1 MSDTSTSIGSLA
13 NLLSL
18 YRNDE
23 RIAQV
28 ANALAA
34 PSARVQVAG
43 TIGSA
48 KALVAQ
54 SVIAKHPGVHVFVLH
69 NRDEAAYFLNDLE
82 ALRGKVES
90 GKLKGEKGNGME
102 DSLFFFPA
110 SSRSP
115 YDPDGHHDPD
125 RVTRTEVLETLSS
138 SAPLGLT
145 GGNGTSL
152 TIITYPEALVPLVVD
167 KEVMQK
173 NTLTIKRGEEL
184 PIDTLE
190 EWLYET
196 GFQRTEFVYEPGRF
210 SIRGG
215 IVDIFSYGNDRP
227 YRIELFG
234 DTVESVRRFD
244 PQDQLTVE
252 FLKEAVIVPDLV
264 ASGSPVPSGSPAGD
278 LEARSH
284 QHFFAQLPEDAVV
297 WINDMQ
303 AIGDAANNELK
314 RLKNA
319 FAMAPKAES
328 HIAPEQLLA
337 TDSALIKGLLGFR
350 KVFWGNAVHHRGT
363 EGTENAMGERGNAVH
378 HRGTEDTEN
387 AMGDWGNTDGT
398 SNTNQQSPI
407 TYHLSPITNHQ
418 PPITKTHNSVDFHL
432 RPQPS
437 FAKDF
442 KILSGDLHNKQNA
455 GYTNI
460 IACNS
465 VKQSERLYTIF
476 RDMEH
481 EVDFAPLVLDL
492 HEGFVDP
499 DLKLALYTDHQIFER
514 YHRYRLKE
522 GFRKNAQA
530 LTLKE
535 LTQLKPG
542 DLVVH
547 IDHGI
552 GVFSGLETID
562 AGGSKQEAIRLKYR
576 DNDILYVG
584 IHSLHRVSKFSGE
597 EGGTAPAV
605 SKLGSPAWKNLKEKT
620 KKKIKAL
627 AFDLIKL
634 YAQRKN
640 NPGFAFLPDTYLQHE
655 LEASFIYEDTPDQE
669 KATADVKRDMEKPVP
684 MDRLIC
690 GDVGFGKTEV
700 AIRAAFKAATDGKQV
715 AVLVP
720 TTILALQH
728 AKTFRARMKD
738 LPVRVDYINRFRTG
752 SATKEILK
760 ELKEGKIDIL
770 IGTHRL
776 VGKDVQWKD
785 LGLLIIDEEQKFGVN
800 VKDKLKALRAHVDT
814 LTLTATPIPRTLQF
828 SLMGARDLSI
838 ISTPPPNRYPVTTI
852 LQPYDEVTIRG
863 AIEYE
868 LSRGG
873 QVYFLHDKVKNI
885 EFIADM
891 IRKLVPGVKV
901 GVGHGQLEGHKL
913 EEVMMD
919 FIEGETDV
927 LVCTTIVENGLDIP
941 NANTIIINE
950 AQNFGLSDLH
960 QMRGRVGRSNKKAYC
975 YLLAPSP
982 HLLPDLSRK
991 RLQAIEQFSDL
1002 GSGIHIAMK
1011 DLDIRGAG
1019 DLLGAEQSGF
1029 INDIGFETYHKILEE
1044 TVRELKDEHFKE
1056 LFADAQDHAL
1066 ARGSRRDQ
1074 SDDCII
1080 ETDLTMLI
1088 PAGYVSE
1095 TAERLALYR
1104 RLDDIK
1110 DEAELQAFAAEVQDR
1125 FGPIPHEV
1133 NELMEAI
1140 RLRWLGQRMGLE
1152 KMILKKGDLRGTFIA
1167 DQKHAFF
1174 ESDSFN
1180 AILRAVQA
1188 QPKRFKVYEKAGTLR
1203 ISVAAVKNIG
1213 EAKAA
1218 MESVV
1223 GVKEVA

>member
-1 MSDTSTSIGSLA
+1 MPSSTSTPIATSAGSTVRTTA
-13 NLLSL
+13 DLLSL
-18 YRNDE
+18 YHTDP
-23 RIAQV
+23 RITRIV
-28 ANALAA
+28 ENLREK
-34 PSARVQVAG
+34 SARVQVG
-43 TIGSA
+43 GLVGSSQ
-48 KALVAQ
+48 ALVAQ
-54 SVIAKHPGVHVFVLH
+54 AVADKLGGTHLFVL
-69 NRDEAAYFLNDLE
+69 RDKEEAAYFLNDLE
-82 ALRGKVES
+82 ALKGKERE
-90 GKLKGEKGNGME
+90 GERAREGDGIREIKGQE
-102 DSLFFFPA
+102 LYFFPA
-110 SSRSP
+110 PSRTP
-115 YDPDGHHDPD
+115 YDPDGHHDGE
-125 RVTRTEVLETLSS
+125 RVTRTEVLEALMSRAGGPSTPSLPHLLSS
-138 SAPLGLT
+138 S
-145 GGNGTSL
+145 L
-152 TIITYPEALVPLVVD
+152 TIVTYPEALVPLVVA
-167 KEVMQK
+167 KETMVK

-190 EWLYET
+190 EWLHET
-196 GFQRTEFVYEPGRF
+196 GFQRTEFVYEPGKF

-215 IVDIFSYGNDRP
+215 IVDVFSYGSDKP
-227 YRIELFG
+227 FRIELYG
-234 DTVESVRRFD
+234 DTVESVRRFS

-252 FLKEAVIVPDLV
+252 FLKEAVIVPDLQEDE
-264 ASGSPVPSGSPAGD
+264 AGKSQ
-278 LEARSH
+278 L
-284 QHFFAQLPEDAVV
+284 FFAQLPADTVL
-297 WINDMQ
+297 WLHDLQ
-303 AIGDAANNELK
+303 ALGDAATQ
-314 RLKNA
+314 RLKLLTDA
-319 FAMAPKAES
+319 RERSPEKDKHA
-328 HIAPEQLLA
+328 APESFLA
-337 TDSALIKGLLGFR
+337 TGGDLVKATLGFR
-350 KVFWGNAVHHRGT
+350 KVF
-363 EGTENAMGERGNAVH
+363 MGGQDIVRSSQDVGKSAPN
-378 HRGTEDTEN
+378 
-387 AMGDWGNTDGT
+387 
-398 SNTNQQSPI
+398 
-407 TYHLSPITNHQ
+407 NHELR
-418 PPITKTHNSVDFHL
+418 TANYSVDFQL

-437 FAKDF
+437 FAKEF
-442 KILSGDLHNKQNA
+442 KVLAGDLHNKRNA
-455 GYTNI
+455 GYTNL

-465 VKQSERLYTIF
+465 AKQSERLHAIF
-476 RDMEH
+476 TDMEGG
-481 EVDFAPLVLDL
+481 DAALGNSSFTPLMLDL
-492 HEGFVDP
+492 HEGFIDP
-499 DLKLALYTDHQIFER
+499 ELKLALYTDHQIFER

-552 GVFSGLETID
+552 GVFSGLETIETPR
-562 AGGSKQEAIRLKYR
+562 GPGEPPIRQEAIRLKYR

-584 IHSLHRVSKFSGE
+584 IHSLHRVSKYSGE
-597 EGGTAPAV
+597 EGGGAPPV

-620 KKKIKAL
+620 KKKIKTL
-627 AFDLIKL
+627 AFDLIQL
-634 YAQRKN
+634 YAKRKSK
-640 NPGFAFLPDTYLQHE
+640 PGFAFLPDTYLQAE

-669 KATADVKRDMEKPVP
+669 KATADVKRDMEKPTP
-684 MDRLIC
+684 MDRLVC

-728 AKTFRARMKD
+728 WKSFSERMKG
-738 LPVRVDYINRFRTG
+738 LPVRIDYINRFRS
-752 SATKEILK
+752 SAQQTQILK
-760 ELKEGKIDIL
+760 DLKEGKIDIL

-776 VGKDVQWKD
+776 VSKDVQYKD

-800 VKDKLKALRAHVDT
+800 VKDKLKTLRATVDT

-838 ISTPPPNRYPVTTI
+838 ISTPPPNRYPVATM

-891 IRKLVPGVKV
+891 VRKLVPGVKV

-913 EEVMMD
+913 EEVMLD
-919 FIEGETDV
+919 FIEGNTDV

-941 NANTIIINE
+941 NANTIIVNE

-960 QMRGRVGRSNKKAYC
+960 QLRGRVGRSNKKAYC

-1029 INDIGFETYHKILEE
+1029 VNDIGFETYHKILEE
-1044 TVRELKDEHFKE
+1044 AVRELKDEHFKE
-1056 LFADAQDHAL
+1056 LFADAQGGSAL

-1088 PAGYVSE
+1088 PNSYVSE

-1110 DEAELQAFAAEVQDR
+1110 DEHELQAFATEVQDR

-1133 NELMEAI
+1133 EELMEGI

-1152 KMILKKGDLRGTFIA
+1152 KMVLKNGDLRGTFIA
-1167 DQKHAFF
+1167 DQQHPFF
-1174 ESDSFN
+1174 SGDGFQ
-1180 AILRAVQA
+1180 AVLRAVQV
-1188 QPKRFKVYEKAGTLR
+1188 QPKRYKVYEKSGKLKIT
-1203 ISVAAVKNIG
+1203 VAAVKNIG
-1213 EAKAA
+1213 EAKRA
-1218 MESVV
+1218 MEIVV
-1223 GVKEVA
+1223 GVKESA

>member
-1 MSDTSTSIGSLA
+1 MPLTSLPVRSTA
-13 NLLSL
+13 DLLTL
-18 YRNDE
+18 YRKDPRVA
-23 RIAQV
+23 RIVEGLQHD
-28 ANALAA
+28 
-34 PSARVQVAG
+34 SARVQIAG

-48 KALVAQ
+48 QALIAV
-54 SVIAKHPGVHVFVLH
+54 SVIDRTPGVHVFVLP
-69 NRDEAAYFLNDLE
+69 DKEAAAYFINDLE
-82 ALRGKVES
+82 ALKGKDES
-90 GKLKGEKGNGME
+90 GTLKPEKGKATRP
-102 DSLFFFPA
+102 FFFPA
-110 SSRSP
+110 PSRSP
-115 YDPDGHHDPD
+115 YDPEGHHDGE
-125 RVTRTEVLETLSS
+125 RVTRMEVLETLSS
-138 SAPLGLT
+138 SATMGLK
-145 GGNGTSL
+145 GSDGP
-152 TIITYPEALVPLVVD
+152 TITIVTYPEALVPLVVA
-167 KEVMQK
+167 KEVMAK

-190 EWLYET
+190 EWMQET
-196 GFQRTEFVYEPGRF
+196 GFARVEFVYEPGQF

-215 IVDIFSYGNDRP
+215 IVDIFSFGSDKP
-227 YRIELFG
+227 YRIELYG

-252 FLKEAVIVPDLV
+252 RLAEAVIVPDLQDED
-264 ASGSPVPSGSPAGD
+264 AA
-278 LEARSH
+278 H
-284 QHFFAQLPEDAVV
+284 QQLFLTQLPADANL
-297 WINDMQ
+297 WLHNLQ
-303 AIGDAANNELK
+303 AIGDAATKQLK
-314 RLKNA
+314 LLTEAFQRLPDQDRHP
-319 FAMAPKAES
+319 APDA
-328 HIAPEQLLA
+328 LLA
-337 TDSALIKGLLGFR
+337 TDTALIKGMLGFR
-350 KVFWGNAVHHRGT
+350 KVFWGNTGKGAELQSDKPT
-363 EGTENAMGERGNAVH
+363 ALSSPP
-378 HRGTEDTEN
+378 
-387 AMGDWGNTDGT
+387 T
-398 SNTNQQSPI
+398 SPLPSSSIQFG
-407 TYHLSPITNHQ
+407 L
-418 PPITKTHNSVDFHL
+418 K
-432 RPQPS
+432 PQPS

-442 KILSGDLHNKQNA
+442 KLLSGDLHNKQNA
-455 GYTNI
+455 GYTNVV
-460 IACNS
+460 ACNS
-465 VKQSERLYTIF
+465 AKQSERLYSIF
-476 RDMEH
+476 KDLEH
-481 EVDFAPLVLDL
+481 EVSFTPLVLDL
-492 HEGFVDP
+492 HEGFIDP
-499 DLKLALYTDHQIFER
+499 ELKLALYTDHQIFER

-552 GVFSGLETID
+552 GVFSGLETIETPRGPGE
-562 AGGSKQEAIRLKYR
+562 APIRQEAIRLKYR

-597 EGGTAPAV
+597 EGGKAPNV

-620 KKKIKAL
+620 KAKVKVL
-627 AFDLIKL
+627 AFNLIQL
-634 YAQRKN
+634 YAQRKSK
-640 NPGFAFLPDTYLQHE
+640 PGFAFLPDTYLQHE

-684 MDRLIC
+684 MDRLVC

-728 AKTFRARMKD
+728 AKSFRERMKG
-738 LPVRVDYINRFRTG
+738 LPVRVDYINRFRS
-752 SATKEILK
+752 SADQKQILAD
-760 ELKEGKIDIL
+760 LQEGKIDIL

-776 VGKDVQWKD
+776 VSKDVKYKD

-800 VKDKLKALRAHVDT
+800 VKDKLKTLRATVDT

-838 ISTPPPNRYPVTTI
+838 ISTPPPNRYPVETNVI
-852 LQPYDEVTIRG
+852 PYDEVTIRG

-873 QVYFLHDKVKNI
+873 QVYFINDKVKNI

-891 IRKLVPGVKV
+891 IRKLVPGARV
-901 GVGHGQLEGHKL
+901 GVGHGQLEGHQL
-913 EEVMMD
+913 EQVMMD
-919 FIEGETDV
+919 FIEGNTDV

-941 NANTIIINE
+941 NANTIIVNE

-960 QMRGRVGRSNKKAYC
+960 QLRGRVGRSNKKAYC
-975 YLLAPSP
+975 YLLAPRP

-1029 INDIGFETYHKILEE
+1029 VNDIGFETYHKILEE
-1044 TVRELKDEHFKE
+1044 AVRELKDEHFKE
-1056 LFADAQDHAL
+1056 LFADSQGGSQL

-1088 PAGYVSE
+1088 PNSYVSE

-1110 DEAELQAFAAEVQDR
+1110 DEAELQKFTAEVTDR
-1125 FGPIPHEV
+1125 FGAIPPLV
-1133 NELMEAI
+1133 NELLEGI

-1152 KMILKKGDLRGTFIA
+1152 KMVLKKGTLIGTFIA
-1167 DQKHAFF
+1167 DQKHPFF
-1174 ESDSFN
+1174 EGETFH
-1180 AILRAVQA
+1180 AVLRAVQA
-1188 QPKRFKVYEKAGTLR
+1188 QPRRFKVYEKAGTLR
-1203 ISVAAVKNIG
+1203 ISVQDVKNVQG
-1213 EAKAA
+1213 AKAA
-1218 MESVV
+1218 LESVV
-1223 GVKEVA
+1223 GVKEVV

>member
-1 MSDTSTSIGSLA
+1 MPLTSLPD
-13 NLLSL
+13 LLTL
-18 YRNDE
+18 YRNDPRVA
-23 RIAQV
+23 RIAEGLQ
-28 ANALAA
+28 
-34 PSARVQVAG
+34 PDSARVQIAG

-48 KALVAQ
+48 QALIAA
-54 SVIAKHPGVHVFVLH
+54 SVIEQRGGVHVFVLT
-69 NRDEAAYFLNDLE
+69 DKEEAAYFINDLE
-82 ALRGKVES
+82 ALRGKDKD
-90 GKLKGEKGNGME
+90 GRHAKKDE
-102 DSLFFFPA
+102 DMLFYPA
-110 SSRSP
+110 PSRSP
-115 YDPDGHHDPD
+115 YDPEGHHDGE
-125 RVTRTEVLETLSS
+125 RVTRTEVLEALMRVNIEWRM
-138 SAPLGLT
+138 A
-145 GGNGTSL
+145 NGANAHSPFTNSHSPITNKL
-152 TIITYPEALVPLVVD
+152 IIVTYPEALVPLVMGQ
-167 KEVMQK
+167 EEMMS
-173 NTLTIKRGEEL
+173 NTLTVKRHEEL
-184 PIDTLE
+184 PIDTLQ
-190 EWLYET
+190 EWLDET
-196 GFQRTEFVYEPGRF
+196 GFSRVEFVYEPGQF

-215 IVDIFSYGNDRP
+215 IVDVFSYGSDKP
-227 YRIELFG
+227 YRIELYG

-252 FLKEAVIVPDLV
+252 FLAEAVIVPDLQ
-264 ASGSPVPSGSPAGD
+264 D
-278 LEARSH
+278 EDTAR
-284 QHFFAQLPEDAVV
+284 QQNFFAQLPEDAVI
-297 WINDMQ
+297 WLRDLQ
-303 AIGDAANNELK
+303 AIGDAATKQLKLLGEAYERLSEKEKHPTPNE
-314 RLKNA
+314 
-319 FAMAPKAES
+319 
-328 HIAPEQLLA
+328 LLA
-337 TDSALIKGLLGFR
+337 TDGELIKGTLGFR
-350 KVFWGNAVHHRGT
+350 KVFWGRSIHHRD
-363 EGTENAMGERGNAVH
+363 A
-378 HRGTEDTEN
+378 EDTEKAVTAAAQRRDGN
-387 AMGDWGNTDGT
+387 ATQD
-398 SNTNQQSPI
+398 SKAQVV
-407 TYHLSPITNHQ
+407 
-418 PPITKTHNSVDFHL
+418 VDFQQ
-432 RPQPS
+432 RPQPT
-437 FAKDF
+437 FAKEF
-442 KILSGDLHNKQNA
+442 KVLSGDLHNKQNA
-455 GYTNI
+455 GYTNL

-465 VKQSERLYTIF
+465 AKQSERLYTIF
-476 RDMEH
+476 NDMEH
-481 EVDFAPLVLDL
+481 EVAFTPLVLDL
-492 HEGFVDP
+492 HEGFIDP
-499 DLKLALYTDHQIFER
+499 ELKLALYTDHQIFER

-522 GFRKNAQA
+522 GFRKNSQA

-547 IDHGI
+547 IDHGV

-562 AGGSKQEAIRLKYR
+562 AGGSMQEAIRLKYR

-584 IHSLHRVSKFSGE
+584 IHSLHRVSKYSGE
-597 EGGTAPAV
+597 EGGNAPPV

-620 KKKIKAL
+620 KAKVKAL

-634 YAQRKN
+634 YAQRKSK
-640 NPGFAFLPDTYLQHE
+640 PGFAFQPDNYLQHE
-655 LEASFIYEDTPDQE
+655 LEASFIYEDTPDQL
-669 KATADVKRDMEKPVP
+669 KATQDVKRDMEKGVP
-684 MDRLIC
+684 MDRLVC

-700 AIRAAFKAATDGKQV
+700 AIRAAFKAVCDGKQA

-728 AKTFRARMKD
+728 WKSFSARMKG
-738 LPVRVDYINRFRTG
+738 LPVRVDYINRFRS
-752 SATKEILK
+752 SAQQTQILK
-760 ELKEGKIDIL
+760 DLKEGKIDIL

-776 VGKDVQWKD
+776 VSKDVVYKD

-800 VKDKLKALRAHVDT
+800 VKDKLKTLRATVDT

-838 ISTPPPNRYPVTTI
+838 ISTPPPNRYPVATM

-891 IRKLVPGVKV
+891 IRKLVPGARV

-913 EEVMMD
+913 EEVMLD
-919 FIEGETDV
+919 FIEGNTDV

-941 NANTIIINE
+941 NANTIIVNE

-960 QMRGRVGRSNKKAYC
+960 QLRGRVGRSNKKAYC

-1044 TVRELKDEHFKE
+1044 AVRELKDQHFKD
-1056 LFADAQDHAL
+1056 LFDDAQEGSHAL

-1088 PAGYVSE
+1088 PNSYVSE

-1110 DEAELQAFAAEVQDR
+1110 DEAELQKFTTEVTDR
-1125 FGPIPHEV
+1125 FGPIPQLV
-1133 NELMEAI
+1133 NELLEGI
-1140 RLRWLGQRMGLE
+1140 RLRWLGQRMGLA
-1152 KMILKKGDLRGTFIA
+1152 KMVLKKGTLIGTFIA
-1167 DQKHAFF
+1167 DQKHPFF
-1174 ESDSFN
+1174 EGDGFN
-1180 AILRAVQA
+1180 AVLRAVQA
-1188 QPKRFKVYEKAGTLR
+1188 QPGKFKVYEKAGTLR
-1203 ISVAAVKNIG
+1203 VSVQDTKTLH
-1213 EAKAA
+1213 EAKEVLGAVL
-1218 MESVV
+1218 VV
-1223 GVKEVA
+1223 PA

>member
-1 MSDTSTSIGSLA
+1 MTSLPDLLA
-13 NLLSL
+13 L
-18 YRNDE
+18 YRTDPRVA
-23 RIAQV
+23 RIAES
-28 ANALAA
+28 LRDK
-34 PSARVQVAG
+34 SARVQVAG
-43 TIGSA
+43 TVGSA
-48 KALVAQ
+48 QALVANA
-54 SVIAKHPGVHVFVLH
+54 VMAHTPGVHVFVL
-69 NRDEAAYFLNDLE
+69 NDREEAAYFVNDLE
-82 ALRGKVES
+82 ALRAPLS
-90 GKLKGEKGNGME
+90 PGEGPGVRAY
-102 DSLFFFPA
+102 FFPA
-110 SSRSP
+110 PSRTP
-115 YDPDGHHDPD
+115 YDPDGHHDGE
-125 RVTRTEVLETLSS
+125 RVTRTEVLEALMSRALSHSGTL
-138 SAPLGLT
+138 APSHANTLAPSHPSTLAPSHST
-145 GGNGTSL
+145 
-152 TIITYPEALVPLVVD
+152 TIITYPEALVPLVVA
-167 KEVMQK
+167 KETMAK

-190 EWLYET
+190 EWLHET
-196 GFQRTEFVYEPGRF
+196 GFQRTEFVYEPGKF

-215 IVDIFSYGNDRP
+215 IVDVFSYGSDKP
-227 YRIELFG
+227 FRIELYG

-252 FLKEAVIVPDLV
+252 FLKEAVIVPDLQE
-264 ASGSPVPSGSPAGD
+264 D
-278 LEARSH
+278 EADSS
-284 QHFFAQLPEDAVV
+284 QLFFDQLPEDAVI
-297 WINDMQ
+297 WLSNMQ
-303 AIGDAANNELK
+303 AIGDAAK
-314 RLKNA
+314 QRLKLLTEA
-319 FAMAPKAES
+319 YERSPEKEK
-328 HIAPEQLLA
+328 HPAPETLLA

-350 KVFWGNAVHHRGT
+350 KVFWGRTTELQAASHKPQAEGLKLEANRLQPGT
-363 EGTENAMGERGNAVH
+363 F
-378 HRGTEDTEN
+378 
-387 AMGDWGNTDGT
+387 
-398 SNTNQQSPI
+398 
-407 TYHLSPITNHQ
+407 
-418 PPITKTHNSVDFHL
+418 VDFAL
-432 RPQPS
+432 RPQPA
-437 FAKDF
+437 FAKEF
-442 KILSGDLHNKQNA
+442 KVLSGDLHNKRNA
-455 GYTNI
+455 GYTNL

-465 VKQSERLYTIF
+465 AKQSERLYSIF
-476 RDMEH
+476 QDMEH
-481 EVDFAPLVLDL
+481 EVAFTPLVLDL
-492 HEGFVDP
+492 HEGFIDP
-499 DLKLALYTDHQIFER
+499 ELKLALYTDHQIFER

-552 GVFSGLETID
+552 GVFSGLETIETPR
-562 AGGSKQEAIRLKYR
+562 GPGEPPIRQEAIRLKYR

-584 IHSLHRVSKFSGE
+584 IHSLHRVSKYSGE
-597 EGGTAPAV
+597 EDGKAPAV

-620 KKKIKAL
+620 KAKVKVL
-627 AFDLIKL
+627 AFNLIQL
-634 YAQRKN
+634 YAQRKSK
-640 NPGFAFLPDTYLQHE
+640 PGFAFLPDTYMQHE

-669 KATADVKRDMEKPVP
+669 KATADVKRDMEKPTP
-684 MDRLIC
+684 MDRLVC

-728 AKTFRARMKD
+728 WKSFSARMKG
-738 LPVRVDYINRFRTG
+738 LPVRIDYINRFRS
-752 SATKEILK
+752 SADQKQILAD
-760 ELKEGKIDIL
+760 LKEGKIDIL

-776 VGKDVQWKD
+776 VSKDVKYKD

-800 VKDKLKALRAHVDT
+800 VKDKLKTLRATVDT

-838 ISTPPPNRYPVTTI
+838 ISTPPPNRYPVSTL
-852 LQPYDEVTIRG
+852 LQPYDEVVIRG

-891 IRKLVPGVKV
+891 VRKLVPGVKV

-913 EEVMMD
+913 EEVMLD
-919 FIEGETDV
+919 FIEGNTDV

-941 NANTIIINE
+941 NANTIIVNE

-960 QMRGRVGRSNKKAYC
+960 QLRGRVGRSNKKAYC

-1029 INDIGFETYHKILEE
+1029 VNDIGFETYHKILEE
-1044 TVRELKDEHFKE
+1044 AVRELKDEHFKE
-1056 LFADAQDHAL
+1056 LFADAQASGQL

-1088 PAGYVSE
+1088 PSSYVSE

-1110 DEAELQAFAAEVQDR
+1110 DEAELQAFANEVEDR

-1133 NELMEAI
+1133 NELMEGI

-1174 ESDSFN
+1174 SGDTFN
-1180 AILRAVQA
+1180 AVLRAVQA
-1188 QPKRFKVYEKAGTLR
+1188 QPKRFKVYEKNGTLR

-1213 EAKAA
+1213 EAKRALD
-1218 MESVV
+1218 SIV
-1223 GVKEVA
+1223 G

>member
-1 MSDTSTSIGSLA
+1 MPSSTSTPVATSAGSTIRTTA
-13 NLLSL
+13 DLLSL
-18 YRNDE
+18 YHTDPRIT
-23 RIAQV
+23 RIAENLREK
-28 ANALAA
+28 A
-34 PSARVQVAG
+34 ARVQVG
-43 TIGSA
+43 GLVGSA
-48 KALVAQ
+48 QALVAQ
-54 SVIAKHPGVHVFVLH
+54 AVADKLGGTHLFVL
-69 NRDEAAYFLNDLE
+69 RDKEEAAYFLNDLE
-82 ALRGKVES
+82 ALRGKEREGDRVRERES
-90 GKLKGEKGNGME
+90 ERVKEGARVREKK
-102 DSLFFFPA
+102 DQDFFFFPA
-110 SSRSP
+110 PSRTP
-115 YDPDGHHDPD
+115 YDPDGHHDGE
-125 RVTRTEVLETLSS
+125 RVTRTEVLEALMSHASSHSGTL
-138 SAPLGLT
+138 APSHPLPLAP
-145 GGNGTSL
+145 SL
-152 TIITYPEALVPLVVD
+152 CIVTYPEALVPLVVAKD
-167 KEVMQK
+167 VLVK

-190 EWLYET
+190 EWLHET
-196 GFQRTEFVYEPGRF
+196 GFQRTEFVYEPGKF

-215 IVDIFSYGNDRP
+215 IVDVFSYGSDKP
-227 YRIELFG
+227 FRIELYG
-234 DTVESVRRFD
+234 DTVESVRRFS
-244 PQDQLTVE
+244 PEDQLTVE
-252 FLKEAVIVPDLV
+252 FLKEAVIVPDLQEDE
-264 ASGSPVPSGSPAGD
+264 AGKSQ
-278 LEARSH
+278 L
-284 QHFFAQLPEDAVV
+284 FFAQLPADTVL
-297 WINDMQ
+297 WLHDLQ
-303 AIGDAANNELK
+303 ALGDAATQ
-314 RLKNA
+314 RLKLLTDA
-319 FAMAPKAES
+319 RERSPEKDKHA
-328 HIAPEQLLA
+328 APESFLA
-337 TDSALIKGLLGFR
+337 TGGDLVKATLGFR
-350 KVFWGNAVHHRGT
+350 KVFWGGQLSVVSSKLSGGQATTRNEPRT
-363 EGTENAMGERGNAVH
+363 P
-378 HRGTEDTEN
+378 D
-387 AMGDWGNTDGT
+387 
-398 SNTNQQSPI
+398 NQQL
-407 TYHLSPITNHQ
+407 TTNNQ
-418 PPITKTHNSVDFHL
+418 AHNTVDFQL
-432 RPQPS
+432 RSQPA
-437 FAKDF
+437 FAKEF
-442 KILSGDLHNKQNA
+442 KVLAGDLHNKRNA
-455 GYTNI
+455 GYTNL

-465 VKQSERLYTIF
+465 AKQSERLHAIF
-476 RDMEH
+476 TDMEGG
-481 EVDFAPLVLDL
+481 DAALGNSSFTPLMLDL
-492 HEGFVDP
+492 HEGFIDP
-499 DLKLALYTDHQIFER
+499 ELKLALYTDHQIFER

-552 GVFSGLETID
+552 GVFSGLETIETPR
-562 AGGSKQEAIRLKYR
+562 GPGEPPIRQEAIRLKYR

-584 IHSLHRVSKFSGE
+584 IHSLHRVSKYSGE
-597 EGGTAPAV
+597 EGGGAPPV

-620 KKKIKAL
+620 KKKIKTL
-627 AFDLIKL
+627 AFDLIQL
-634 YAQRKN
+634 YAKRKSK
-640 NPGFAFLPDTYLQHE
+640 PGFAFLPDTYLQAE

-669 KATADVKRDMEKPVP
+669 KATADVKRDMEKPTP
-684 MDRLIC
+684 MDRLVC

-728 AKTFRARMKD
+728 WKSFSERMKG
-738 LPVRVDYINRFRTG
+738 LPVRIDYINRFRS
-752 SATKEILK
+752 SAQQTQILK
-760 ELKEGKIDIL
+760 DLKEGKIDIL

-776 VGKDVQWKD
+776 VSKDVQYKE

-800 VKDKLKALRAHVDT
+800 VKDKLKTLRATVDT

-838 ISTPPPNRYPVTTI
+838 ISTPPPNRYPVATM

-891 IRKLVPGVKV
+891 VRKLVPGVRV

-913 EEVMMD
+913 EEVMLD
-919 FIEGETDV
+919 FIEGNTDV

-941 NANTIIINE
+941 NANTIIVNE

-960 QMRGRVGRSNKKAYC
+960 QLRGRVGRSNKKAYC

-1029 INDIGFETYHKILEE
+1029 VNDIGFETYHKILEE
-1044 TVRELKDEHFKE
+1044 AVRELKDEHFKE
-1056 LFADAQDHAL
+1056 LFADAQGGSAL

-1088 PAGYVSE
+1088 PNSYVSE

-1110 DEAELQAFAAEVQDR
+1110 DETELQAFATEVQDR

-1133 NELMEAI
+1133 EELMEGI

-1152 KMILKKGDLRGTFIA
+1152 KMVLKNGDLRGTFIA
-1167 DQKHAFF
+1167 DQQHPFF
-1174 ESDSFN
+1174 SGDGFQ
-1180 AILRAVQA
+1180 AVLRAVQA
-1188 QPKRFKVYEKAGTLR
+1188 QPKRYKVYEKSGKLKIT
-1203 ISVAAVKNIG
+1203 VAAVKNLG
-1213 EAKAA
+1213 EAKRAL
-1218 MESVV
+1218 EGVV
-1223 GVKEVA
+1223 G

>member
-1 MSDTSTSIGSLA
+1 MTSLPD
-13 NLLSL
+13 LLTL
-18 YRNDE
+18 YRNDQ
-23 RIAQV
+23 RV
-28 ANALAA
+28 ARVAEGLQPAN
-34 PSARVQVAG
+34 ARVQISG
-43 TIGSA
+43 TIGSSQ
-48 KALVAQ
+48 ALIAT
-54 SVIAKHPGVHVFVLH
+54 SVIDRMKGVHVFVLT
-69 NRDEAAYFLNDLE
+69 DKEEAAYFINDLE
-82 ALRGKVES
+82 ALKNAGGNGERGEN
-90 GKLKGEKGNGME
+90 GEKGKKAKE
-102 DSLFFFPA
+102 QDLYFFPA
-110 SSRSP
+110 PSRSA
-115 YDPDGHHDPD
+115 YDAEGHHDGE
-125 RVTRTEVLETLSS
+125 RVTRTEVLEVLMKVNAGMNGEKGENGEKVAGGSS
-138 SAPLGLT
+138 TPAPLSPPSPFSPL
-145 GGNGTSL
+145 L
-152 TIITYPEALVPLVVD
+152 IITYPEALVPLVVA

-173 NTLTIKRGEEL
+173 NTLSIKRNEEL

-190 EWLYET
+190 EWLLET
-196 GFQRTEFVYEPGRF
+196 GFTRVEFVYEPGQF

-215 IVDIFSYGNDRP
+215 IVDVFSYGNDKP
-227 YRIELFG
+227 YRIELYG

-252 FLKEAVIVPDLV
+252 RLAEAVIVPDLQDED
-264 ASGSPVPSGSPAGD
+264 A
-278 LEARSH
+278 AR
-284 QHFFAQLPEDAVV
+284 QQLFFAQLPANATIWLRDL
-297 WINDMQ
+297 Q
-303 AIGDAANNELK
+303 AIGDAAKKQLK
-314 RLKNA
+314 LLSEAYERLPDKDKHA
-319 FAMAPKAES
+319 TPS
-328 HIAPEQLLA
+328 DLLA
-337 TDSALIKGLLGFR
+337 TDGALIKGTLGFR
-350 KVFWGNAVHHRGT
+350 KVFWGGRSEWKLANGEWENSRTGSDPFTNSHSPVTSTPT
-363 EGTENAMGERGNAVH
+363 EQTR
-378 HRGTEDTEN
+378 
-387 AMGDWGNTDGT
+387 NTDHHAQT
-398 SNTNQQSPI
+398 
-407 TYHLSPITNHQ
+407 
-418 PPITKTHNSVDFHL
+418 SVDFAH
-432 RPQPS
+432 RPQPT
-437 FAKDF
+437 FAKEF
-442 KILSGDLHNKQNA
+442 KVLSGDLHNKQNA
-455 GYTNI
+455 GYTNL

-465 VKQSERLYTIF
+465 AKQSERLYSIF
-476 RDMEH
+476 NDMEH
-481 EVDFAPLVLDL
+481 EVAFTPLVLDL
-492 HEGFVDP
+492 HEGFIDP
-499 DLKLALYTDHQIFER
+499 ELKLALYTDHQIFER

-522 GFRKNAQA
+522 GFRRNAQA

-547 IDHGI
+547 IDHGV

-562 AGGSKQEAIRLKYR
+562 AGGSMQEAIRLKYR

-584 IHSLHRVSKFSGE
+584 IHSLHRVSKYSGE
-597 EGGTAPAV
+597 ESGKAPNI

-620 KKKIKAL
+620 KAKVKAL

-634 YAQRKN
+634 YAQRKSK
-640 NPGFAFLPDTYLQHE
+640 PGFAFQPDNYLQHE
-655 LEASFIYEDTPDQE
+655 LEASFIYEDTPDQL
-669 KATADVKRDMEKPVP
+669 KATQDVKRDMEKPTP
-684 MDRLIC
+684 MDRLVC

-700 AIRAAFKAATDGKQV
+700 AIRAAFKAACDGKQA

-728 AKTFRARMKD
+728 WKSFSARMKGM
-738 LPVRVDYINRFRTG
+738 PVRVEYINRFRS
-752 SATKEILK
+752 SAQQTEILK
-760 ELKEGKIDIL
+760 DLKEGKIDII

-776 VGKDVQWKD
+776 VSKDVQYKD
-785 LGLLIIDEEQKFGVN
+785 LGILIIDEEQKFGVN
-800 VKDKLKALRAHVDT
+800 VKDKLKTLRATVDT

-838 ISTPPPNRYPVTTI
+838 ISTPPPNRYPVSTM
-852 LQPYDEVTIRG
+852 LQPYDEVVIRG

-891 IRKLVPGVKV
+891 IRKLVPGARV

-919 FIEGETDV
+919 FIEGNTDV

-941 NANTIIINE
+941 NANTIIVNE

-960 QMRGRVGRSNKKAYC
+960 QLRGRVGRSNKKAYC

-1044 TVRELKDEHFKE
+1044 AVRELKDQHFKD
-1056 LFADAQDHAL
+1056 LFDDAQEGSHAL

-1088 PAGYVSE
+1088 PNSYVSE

-1104 RLDDIK
+1104 KLDDIK
-1110 DEAELQAFAAEVQDR
+1110 DEAELQRFTAEITDR
-1125 FGPIPHEV
+1125 FGAIPQQV
-1133 NELMEAI
+1133 TELMEAI

-1152 KMILKKGDLRGTFIA
+1152 KMVLKKHTLIGTFIA
-1167 DQKHAFF
+1167 DQKHPFF
-1174 ESDSFN
+1174 EGETFHSV
-1180 AILRAVQA
+1180 LRAVQA
-1188 QPKRFKVYEKAGTLR
+1188 QPRRFKVYEKAGTLR
-1203 ISVAAVKNIG
+1203 ISVQDVKNVQG
-1213 EAKAA
+1213 AKVAL
-1218 MESVV
+1218 EGVV
-1223 GVKEVA
+1223 GVKETA